1 MDTTSPLRIEAIGS
15 MVKRHRCA
23 LERGSTVAP
32 AVEHVAAR
40 EEIDQNDG
48 PMLEGLKKLQ
58 VSVCTCRGARRTA
71 RNGIDCRR
79 GLSGLG
85 RRTDR

>member
-15 MVKRHRCA
+15 MAKRNRCA

-40 EEIDQNDG
+40 EQ
-48 PMLEGLKKLQ
+48 LEMGYDRQYDTWFGDVRLL
-58 VSVCTCRGARRTA
+58 SAWAFLGA
-71 RNGIDCRR
+71 
-79 GLSGLG
+79 SGY
-85 RRTDR
+85 D

>member
-1 MDTTSPLRIEAIGS
+1 LWTISMDTTSPLRIEAIGS

-40 EEIDQNDG
+40 EE
-48 PMLEGLKKLQ
+48 LEMEYDREYDTWFGDATSLALCLGF
-58 VSVCTCRGARRTA
+58 SRRF
-71 RNGIDCRR
+71 RI
-79 GLSGLG
+79 
-85 RRTDR
+85 